1 MRKMM
6 TKEVTFTTI
15 QGCYI
20 EVDKSG
26 KPEMVELAPIQ
37 IMGTISNAK
46 AQKMLNEE
54 TGRNVTI
61 TSMDEET
68 NVYEMAVEEFIKVA
82 SIKKD

>member
-15 QGCYI
+15 NACYI
-20 EVDKSG
+20 EVG
-26 KPEMVELAPIQ
+26 KDGTPEMVTMAPIQ

-46 AQKMLNEE
+46 AQKMLNDE

-61 TSMDEET
+61 TSMVEET
-68 NVYEMAVEEFIKVA
+68 NVYEMEVEEFIKVA